1 MASGVN
7 QDGKTP
13 GITMPNG
20 SAQGN
25 SVFFSVVHQP
35 SVFRTRLTYVETLM
49 KSVYQAAGLDP
60 KETGYVEAH
69 GTGTKVGDPSTF
81 KPIIP
86 DMESN
91 YTFHSRSRSI
101 TRSLWW

>member
-1 MASGVN
+1 
-7 QDGKTP
+7 
-13 GITMPNG
+13 MPNG

-25 SVFFSVVHQP
+25 SKSLFSVEHQP

-81 KPIIP
+81 KSTVL
-86 DMESN
+86 DKETN
-91 YTFHSRSRSI
+91 YKFHSRSRCI
-101 TRSLWW
+101 TRSLW